1 MTSMDL
7 KPEEKAAALVVAVG
21 PRAASSLLQF
31 LTEEEVERLAT
42 EVARIG
48 RLRPETVSAVLN
60 EVHAEAQAQRALA
73 SGGIE
78 YARELLTEWKGSRGA
93 EMIDRLMANLH
104 VVPFGFVRD
113 IDPEQLVHI
122 MKDEHPQTVALILAY
137 QPAAY
142 AATVLHGFEPEM
154 RAEVALRVARM
165 GRTSPEVIARIE
177 AALRAR
183 LGSVSSAEVSVRGG
197 VEDLAAVLNH
207 TDRST
212 ERAILDRLSRMDSIV
227 ADEVRS
233 LMFVFEDVVQLGDK
247 AIQRV
252 IQDVDTKDL
261 AYAMKGVMPAVR
273 DVILRNMSQR
283 ASETLLE
290 EIELLGAV
298 RRSDVEQAQSRVV
311 AVVRRLEDAGE
322 IVIARAGESELVE

>member
-1 MTSMDL
+1 MTLDL
-7 KPEEKAAALVVAVG
+7 RPEEKAAALVVAVG

-48 RLRPETVSAVLN
+48 RIRPETLASVLQ
-60 EVHAEAQAQRALA
+60 EVHREAQAQRMLA
-73 SGGIE
+73 SGGLE
-78 YARELLTEWKGSRGA
+78 YARELLSEWKGGRGA
-93 EMIDRLMANLH
+93 EMIERLMANLH
-104 VVPFGFVRD
+104 VMPFNFVRD
-113 IDPEQLVHI
+113 IDPEQMVHI
-122 MKDEHPQTVALILAY
+122 LKDEHPQTIALILAY

-142 AATVLHGFEPEM
+142 AATVLHGFEPDV

-165 GRTSPEVIARIE
+165 GRTSPDVISRVE
-177 AALRAR
+177 AALRSR

-212 ERAILDRLSRMDSIV
+212 ERAILDRLSRIDPRV

-233 LMFVFEDVVQLGDK
+233 LMFVFEDLVQLGDK

-252 IQDVDTKDL
+252 IQEIDTKDL
-261 AYAMKGVMPAVR
+261 AYAMKGVAPEVHDA
-273 DVILRNMSQR
+273 ILRNMSQR
-283 ASETLLE
+283 AADSLLE

-298 RRSDVEQAQSRVV
+298 RRSDVETAQSRVV

-322 IVIARAGESELVE
+322 IIVARAGESELVE